1 MDSDLDNIL
10 ESGGSKRSKRPRR
23 SRKVDRTAKVLKR
36 TEKTPPPPTPP
47 ATSSTVLPTSQVG
60 ASIMAEPQPPVLVRP
75 TLGPPPKKPSAS
87 LTHKLSVS
95 THVEE
100 YVIDNAAGSHG
111 ATLGS
116 DVLSRVGQSFS
127 SFDAPQWK
135 FLNNARDCTALY
147 EKSIELAAAVTFLPP
162 FSFS

>member
-1 MDSDLDNIL
+1 M
-10 ESGGSKRSKRPRR
+10 
-23 SRKVDRTAKVLKR
+23 V
-36 TEKTPPPPTPP
+36 
-47 ATSSTVLPTSQVG
+47 
-60 ASIMAEPQPPVLVRP
+60 EPQPPVLVHL
-75 TLGPPPKKPSAS
+75 TLGPRPKKPSAS

-100 YVIDNAAGSHG
+100 YVVNNDAGSHG
-111 ATLGS
+111 DTLGS
-116 DVLSRVGQSFS
+116 DILSRVGQSFS
-127 SFDAPQWK
+127 SFDAAHWK